1 MNLNVIAKDLFNKI
15 RGQFPQV
22 TLGDSGGQAT
32 TEPTEARF
40 FDFDFKESGN
50 TLGKVSISISE
61 EDGLVV
67 MHSKDFVEQ
76 SDEPLKH
83 GWYNFL
89 KELRSFAK
97 ARVLGFDTRDIT
109 KSNLEK
115 RDYDFLGQGKE
126 VETVSESNLYGTTK
140 TSFQTVGEARLVIKH
155 SAPVNPT
162 VAGGRTHR
170 IESLFIESNAGE
182 RFKYPVKHLNGARAM
197 ARHVSEGGNPFDD
210 FGKHISEMSAE
221 LNQLRKF
228 KTYMNR
234 SNVMAEGLK
243 QYQSVVDERI
253 EEIKTSCLKL
263 QKQNNYKE
271 SFESYSKSELAEVP
285 EDVKKSWIDELTIK
299 TFNEELQDVFPY
311 IYKLV
316 SERTAIE
323 ELGPTSFEAHG
334 YQGGIEPRTLKYDL
348 VGDFDPENPISDM
361 EIDNVQN
368 LLSKAGISAD
378 VQSDPANFQGVVVH
392 TDTNP
397 EEIEKV
403 LGGMIETVDNFHEFE
418 SAMDDIVREDNGLF
432 SQDADEQNLALE
444 KLNTL
449 MTKHFPVGVNGT
461 NGIESLAGII
471 DDQELN
477 AQIEKAANED
487 SDACMRPMILDY
499 ISQKDPTLVSK
510 IETGDMKQDSGIN
523 KKEAIT
529 FEDIKPYV
537 SMYKGDDGKMVYDIL
552 DKDEKSVTKFNNAK
566 DAMEYLRKNF
576 DKLKSSDSKI
586 KNENETDYE
595 GSMDYELSGD
605 DGEMAHGTIHYK
617 AIDGKVD
624 PNSLKGEYTYDG
636 NHKID
641 DDTADE
647 MIKPGGAEHEEA
659 LKAAQE
665 DYDFESDRMKS
676 KMGAEDQ
683 EQHKGCGPDC
693 ADHGC
698 NCEYGRAGKETKDKE
713 LSNKEETVEDFVKSF
728 FDYTS
733 NQFPKGETAVLTSVE
748 KKFGDSAVAT
758 AQETIQN
765 LMANKDPEIAKIKK
779 LAGVQ

>member
-22 TLGDSGGQAT
+22 TLGNSSGQAT

-155 SAPVNPT
+155 SAPVNPA

-182 RFKYPVKHLNGARAM
+182 RFKYPIKHLNGARAM

-253 EEIKTSCLKL
+253 EEIKSSCLKL

-271 SFESYSKSELAEVP
+271 TFESYSKSELAEVP

-334 YQGGIEPRTLKYDL
+334 YQGGVEPRTLKYDL

-378 VQSDPANFQGVVVH
+378 VQSDPSNFQGVVVH
-392 TDTNP
+392 TDNNP

-432 SQDADEQNLALE
+432 SQDADAQADALE
-444 KLNTL
+444 QLNQL
-449 MTKHFPVGVNGT
+449 MAKHFPAGVNGT
-461 NGIESLAGII
+461 NGIESLQGII
-471 DDQELN
+471 DDEELN
-477 AQIEKAANED
+477 SEIEKAANED
-487 SDACMRPMILDY
+487 SDACMRPIIMDY

-510 IETGDMKQDSGIN
+510 IETGDMKQEV
-523 KKEAIT
+523 EAIT

-537 SMYKGDDGKMVYDIL
+537 SMYKGKDGKIVHDIL
-552 DKDEKSVTKFNNAK
+552 DKDGKSVTTFNNAK
-566 DAMEYLRKNF
+566 DAIDFLSKNF
-576 DKLKSSDSKI
+576 DKLKKGDTEI

-605 DGEMAHGTIHYK
+605 DGEVAHGTIHYK
-617 AIDGKVD
+617 AINGVVD
-624 PNSLKGEYTYDG
+624 PNSLEGSYEYDG
-636 NHKID
+636 NHKVD
-641 DDTADE
+641 DEYANQ
-647 MIKPGGAEHEEA
+647 MIQPGGEEHEEA

-665 DYDFESDRMKS
+665 DYEYEAGRMKS
-676 KMGAEDQ
+676 KFGMENQD
-683 EQHKGCGPDC
+683 
-693 ADHGC
+693 
-698 NCEYGRAGKETKDKE
+698 DKE

-748 KKFGDSAVAT
+748 KKFGDNAVAT

>member
-378 VQSDPANFQGVVVH
+378 VQSDPSNFQGVVVH

-418 SAMDDIVREDNGLF
+418 SAMDDVVREDNGLF
-432 SQDADEQNLALE
+432 SQDAEEQNLALE

-449 MTKHFPVGVNGT
+449 MAKHFPVGVNGT

-510 IETGDMKQDSGIN
+510 IETGDMKQDPGIN

-698 NCEYGRAGKETKDKE
+698 DCEYGRAGKETKDKE